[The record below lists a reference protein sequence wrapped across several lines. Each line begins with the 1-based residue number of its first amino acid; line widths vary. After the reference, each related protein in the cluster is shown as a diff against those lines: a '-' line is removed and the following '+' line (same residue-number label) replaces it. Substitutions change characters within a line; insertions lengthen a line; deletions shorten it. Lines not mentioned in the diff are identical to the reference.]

1 MTSVNLTPITKEEQ
15 PTSHVTVGESKVGPS
30 AEIARVRHAGREA
43 FFRVDTEDDGFASTI
58 KNKVYLNSNVA
69 TLFGGINRTNDFY
82 VDTDVSLG
90 SVRTCKRASIYAEGV
105 NEEALA
111 SALAERQFLL
121 HPIHEV
127 ADIGGERV
135 EFVVDELEPRGT
147 TLRVDDDTEFEF
159 LDEPPASTGPPA
171 GADAGAGGGGD
182 GSAGGGRGGAGG
194 QADEEEANI
203 DITPKNPTTSFEED
217 VAGLEEVKQTAEM
230 MLSLFE
236 PDVRD
241 EVVERYGEEFADRGG
256 GMMLYGPPGCGKTL
270 VSEAIAYEAK
280 HNTDIEDSYG
290 EVVFL
295 EVRGSDVV
303 SKYSGESEKNVRAAF
318 EQAHEAA
325 GDGFAVLF
333 FDEVETLIPDRSDD
347 NLQRHERALTNAFL
361 QEMNDVED
369 NLLVIGAT
377 NMPFSIDPAA
387 TRRFPIQ
394 QFIPQPDAD
403 VMSEVWRTSLGRIGE
418 DLDEEA
424 LEELGEASVGYTPA
438 EIADRVLGSELQ
450 RELIESVI
458 DGDAITPDKQY
469 LLEKLEESEPK
480 TVRQYVSS
488 TMKQASELEGYP
500 EMKRYLEEQAKQ
512 IREENAASADANA
525 AATPDGGAPA
535 DDGPDEPGEDTGA
548 E

>member
-1 MTSVNLTPITKEEQ
+1 M
-15 PTSHVTVGESKVGPS
+15 
-30 AEIARVRHAGREA
+30 
-43 FFRVDTEDDGFASTI
+43 
-58 KNKVYLNSNVA
+58 
-69 TLFGGINRTNDFY
+69 
-82 VDTDVSLG
+82 SLG
-90 SVRTCKRASIYAEGV
+90 SVRACKRATIYAEGV
-105 NEEALA
+105 NEEALT

-127 ADIGGERV
+127 VDIGGERV

-147 TLRVDDDTEFEF
+147 TLRVDEDTEFVF

-171 GADAGAGGGGD
+171 GAGDGTDADGAPGGD
-182 GSAGGGRGGAGG
+182 GSGGGGAAG
-194 QADEEEANI
+194 DEEEANI
-203 DITPKNPTTSFEED
+203 DITPQNPTTSFEED
-217 VAGLEEVKQTAEM
+217 VAGLEEVKNTAEM

-256 GMMLYGPPGCGKTL
+256 GMMLYGPGCGKTL

-347 NLQRHERALTNAFL
+347 IQRHERALTNAFL

-394 QFIPQPDAD
+394 QFIPQPDAA
-403 VMSEVWRTSLGRIGE
+403 VMSEVWRTSLGRISEELG
-418 DLDEEA
+418 EEA
-424 LEELGEASVGYTPA
+424 IAELGEASVGYTPA
-438 EIADRVLGSELQ
+438 EIADRILGSELQ

-458 DGDAITPDKQY
+458 DGDAITPDKEY
-469 LLEKLEESEPK
+469 LMEKLEESEPK

-500 EMKRYLEEQAKQ
+500 EMKRYLEEQAQQ
-512 IREENAASADANA
+512 IREENATSANA
-525 AATPDGGAPA
+525 AATSDGAA
-535 DDGPDEPGEDTGA
+535 GEEGSAASGSDTEA

>member
-1 MTSVNLTPITKEEQ
+1 M
-15 PTSHVTVGESKVGPS
+15 
-30 AEIARVRHAGREA
+30 
-43 FFRVDTEDDGFASTI
+43 
-58 KNKVYLNSNVA
+58 KN
-69 TLFGGINRTNDFY
+69 
-82 VDTDVSLG
+82 
-90 SVRTCKRASIYAEGV
+90 
-105 NEEALA
+105 
-111 SALAERQFLL
+111 
-121 HPIHEV
+121 
-127 ADIGGERV
+127 
-135 EFVVDELEPRGT
+135 
-147 TLRVDDDTEFEF
+147 
-159 LDEPPASTGPPA
+159 
-171 GADAGAGGGGD
+171 
-182 GSAGGGRGGAGG
+182 
-194 QADEEEANI
+194 
-203 DITPKNPTTSFEED
+203 
-217 VAGLEEVKQTAEM
+217 TAEM

-347 NLQRHERALTNAFL
+347 IQRHERALTNAFL

-394 QFIPQPDAD
+394 QFIPQPDAA
-403 VMSEVWRTSLGRIGE
+403 VMSEVWRTSLGRISEELG
-418 DLDEEA
+418 EEA
-424 LEELGEASVGYTPA
+424 IAELGEASVGYTPA
-438 EIADRVLGSELQ
+438 EIADRILGSELQ

-458 DGDAITPDKQY
+458 DGDAITPDKEY
-469 LLEKLEESEPK
+469 LMEKLEESEPK

-500 EMKRYLEEQAKQ
+500 EMKRYLEEQAQQ
-512 IREENAASADANA
+512 IREENATSANA
-525 AATPDGGAPA
+525 AATSDGAA
-535 DDGPDEPGEDTGA
+535 GEEGSAASGSDTEA

>member
-1 MTSVNLTPITKEEQ
+1 MTSVNLTPITKDEQ
-15 PTSHVTVGESKVGPS
+15 PTSHITVGKSKVGPG
-30 AEIARVRHAGREA
+30 AEIARIRHAGREA
-43 FFRVDTEDDGFASTI
+43 FFRVDTEEDGFASTI

-90 SVRTCKRASIYAEGV
+90 SVRACKRATIYAEGI

-111 SALAERQFLL
+111 SALGEHQFLL
-121 HPIHEV
+121 HPIREV

-147 TLRVDDDTEFEF
+147 TLRVDGDTEFEF

-171 GADAGAGGGGD
+171 GAAGRADSGADGASGGGG
-182 GSAGGGRGGAGG
+182 GAAGGDG

-203 DITPKNPTTSFEED
+203 DITPENPTTSFEED
-217 VAGLEEVKQTAEM
+217 VAGLEDVKRTAEM

-241 EVVERYGEEFADRGG
+241 EVVERYGEGFADRGG

-280 HNTDIEDSYG
+280 HKTDIEDSYG

-403 VMSEVWRTSLGRIGE
+403 VMAEVWRTSLGRIGE
-418 DLDEEA
+418 DLGEEA
-424 LEELGEASVGYTPA
+424 LQELGEASVGYTPA

-469 LLEKLEESEPK
+469 LLGKLEESEPK

-500 EMKRYLEEQAKQ
+500 EMKRYLEDQAQQ
-512 IREENAASADANA
+512 IREENAETAGAQSAGSDR
-525 AATPDGGAPA
+525 DGGAAEA
-535 DDGPDEPGEDTGA
+535 DGDA
-548 E
+548 EAE

>member
-1 MTSVNLTPITKEEQ
+1 MTSVNLTPITKEDQ
-15 PTSHVTVGESKVGPS
+15 PTSHVTVGKSKVGPG
-30 AEIARVRHAGREA
+30 ANIARVRHAGREA
-43 FFRVDTEDDGFASTI
+43 FFRVDTEEDGFASTI

-90 SVRTCKRASIYAEGV
+90 AVRACKRATIYAEGV
-105 NEEALA
+105 NEEALT

-135 EFVVDELEPRGT
+135 EFVVDELEPRGAT
-147 TLRVDDDTEFEF
+147 TLRVDEDTEFEF
-159 LDEPPASTGPPA
+159 LDEPPTNTGPPPA
-171 GADAGAGGGGD
+171 AGGGD
-182 GSAGGGRGGAGG
+182 GGGGGGPGGDGSGGGAAGE
-194 QADEEEANI
+194 EEEANI
-203 DITPKNPTTSFEED
+203 DITPENPTTSFEED
-217 VAGLEEVKQTAEM
+217 VAGLEEVKRTAEM

-347 NLQRHERALTNAFL
+347 IQRHERALTNAFL

-394 QFIPQPDAD
+394 QFIPQPDAE
-403 VMSEVWRTSLGRIGE
+403 VMAEVWRTSLGRIGE
-418 DLDEEA
+418 ELGEGA
-424 LEELGEASVGYTPA
+424 IAELGEASIGYTPA
-438 EIADRVLGSELQ
+438 EIADRILGSELQ

-458 DGDAITPDKQY
+458 DGDAITPDKEY
-469 LLEKLEESEPK
+469 LMEKLEESEPK

-500 EMKRYLEEQAKQ
+500 EMKRYLEEQAQQ
-512 IREENAASADANA
+512 IREENAASGESAGAPDGDTP
-525 AATPDGGAPA
+525 AATGN
-535 DDGPDEPGEDTGA
+535 ETGA

>member
-1 MTSVNLTPITKEEQ
+1 MTSANLTPITKDDQ
-15 PTSHVTVGESKVGPS
+15 PTSHVTVGKSKVGPG
-30 AEIARVRHAGREA
+30 AKIARVRHAGREA
-43 FFRVDTEDDGFASTI
+43 FFRVETEEDGFASTI

-90 SVRTCKRASIYAEGV
+90 AVRACKRATIYAEGI
-105 NEEALA
+105 NEEALT
-111 SALAERQFLL
+111 SALAEGQFLL

-127 ADIGGERV
+127 VDIGGERV
-135 EFVVDELEPRGT
+135 EFVVDELEPQAT

-159 LDEPPASTGPPA
+159 LDEPPTNTGPPA
-171 GADAGAGGGGD
+171 GAAGGGPDGEGASGGD
-182 GSAGGGRGGAGG
+182 GSGRGGK

-203 DITPKNPTTSFEED
+203 DITPQNPTTSFEED
-217 VAGLEEVKQTAEM
+217 VAGLEEVKRTAEM

-303 SKYSGESEKNVRAAF
+303 SKYSGESEKNIRAAF

-347 NLQRHERALTNAFL
+347 IQRHERALTNAFL

-394 QFIPQPDAD
+394 QFIPQPDAE

-418 DLDEEA
+418 ELDEEA
-424 LEELGEASVGYTPA
+424 IEELGEASVGYTPA
-438 EIADRVLGSELQ
+438 EIADRILGSELQ

-458 DGDAITPDKQY
+458 DGDAITPDKGY
-469 LLEKLEESEPK
+469 LMEKLEKSEPK

-500 EMKRYLEEQAKQ
+500 EMKRYLEEQAQQ
-512 IREENAASADANA
+512 IREENAASTESPA
-525 AATPDGGAPA
+525 APDGGDADDAPA
-535 DDGPDEPGEDTGA
+535 ATGSDTGA